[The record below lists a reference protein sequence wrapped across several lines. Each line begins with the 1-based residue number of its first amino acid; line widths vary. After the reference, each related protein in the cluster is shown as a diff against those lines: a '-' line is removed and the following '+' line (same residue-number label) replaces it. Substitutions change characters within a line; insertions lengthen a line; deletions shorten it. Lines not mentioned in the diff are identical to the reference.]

1 MQVNLEVH
9 STPVSLATRSLSNHS
24 ATSVASGSVLRPNS
38 SSLHSV
44 RGNQQRHSSRPH
56 SSAGSLHTRPP
67 SKRPSYS
74 TPANTA
80 SVGGED
86 YHHKSKSSRASATRR
101 RNIAAQFGGGSVR
114 KGPLERPPIR
124 LSSTSTGQGTVERR
138 SEAGQGTVERRSEAG
153 QGTVERRSE
162 AGQGTVERRSEAVND
177 AWLEQKVTIAAN
189 CVSVTQRGEEEF
201 AQVVQGSLESGS
213 VVVGGVEGKKDI
225 EGGKGKEG
233 EGERGRGEKVEGVGK
248 RSEKVE
254 GGEEREGEGRK
265 REAAAQKI
273 QGWYRSCHHKTQ
285 QAHSA
290 EVLSLLQEKREELNH
305 SLREQHRKSRQEVT
319 VSEV

>member
-1 MQVNLEVH
+1 ME
-9 STPVSLATRSLSNHS
+9 
-24 ATSVASGSVLRPNS
+24 
-38 SSLHSV
+38 
-44 RGNQQRHSSRPH
+44 
-56 SSAGSLHTRPP
+56 
-67 SKRPSYS
+67 
-74 TPANTA
+74 
-80 SVGGED
+80 GED
-86 YHHKSKSSRASATRR
+86 YHHKSKSSRSSATRR

-124 LSSTSTGQGTVERR
+124 VSSTSAGQGIVERRSEAGQGTVERRSEAGQGTVERRSEAGQGTVERR

-177 AWLEQKVTIAAN
+177 GWLEQKVTIAAN

-201 AQVVQGSLESGS
+201 APLVQGSLESGS
-213 VVVGGVEGKKDI
+213 VGVGGKEGKKEID
-225 EGGKGKEG
+225 GGKGKEG
-233 EGERGRGEKVEGVGK
+233 EGERGRGEKVEGMGK
-248 RSEKVE
+248 RSEKEE

-319 VSEV
+319 VSESLDSVDSITASLHCMLLH